1 MRILKPLKLMFLC
14 LLLQA
19 CKQPVDWHANDITG
33 LMPDLVFSLAGPLG
47 EQIDANTLHGK
58 LVVLF
63 FGFTHCPDTCPTTL
77 TQLSVIRKNLGVQA
91 DGVHFVLV
99 SVDPER
105 DTPAI
110 MQRYSAS
117 FGPWLLG
124 LTGTEAALK
133 KLRDAY
139 GVYAAMESSTS
150 KGNYNVMHSTAVFVF
165 DTHGK
170 ARLLMTDIQATDTV
184 VADLRNLIE
193 QN

>member
-1 MRILKPLKLMFLC
+1 MAAGP
-14 LLLQA
+14 
-19 CKQPVDWHANDITG
+19 DWHGSST
-33 LMPDLVFSLAGPLG
+33 
-47 EQIDANTLHGK
+47 
-58 LVVLF
+58 
-63 FGFTHCPDTCPTTL
+63 
-77 TQLSVIRKNLGVQA
+77 
-91 DGVHFVLV
+91 
-99 SVDPER
+99 
-105 DTPAI
+105 
-110 MQRYSAS
+110 
-117 FGPWLLG
+117 
-124 LTGTEAALK
+124 K